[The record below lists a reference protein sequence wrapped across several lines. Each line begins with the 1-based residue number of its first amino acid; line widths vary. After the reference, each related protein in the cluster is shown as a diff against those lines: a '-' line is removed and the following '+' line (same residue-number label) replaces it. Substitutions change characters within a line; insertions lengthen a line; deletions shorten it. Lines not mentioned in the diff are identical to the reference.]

1 MHQRQGYIFR
11 IFKLEPK
18 HRIMS
23 ALLQF
28 WCHLPDCRLPQ
39 CLLLPKMHSFVAE
52 LGITLVTYL
61 IEGSAKQGI

>member
-28 WCHLPDCRLPQ
+28 WCHLPGCRLPQ
-39 CLLLPKMHSFVAE
+39 YPLLPKVHSFVAE
-52 LGITLVTYL
+52 LGITLLAYL
-61 IEGSAKQGI
+61 MEGSAKQGI